1 MGEIRV
7 NIKEN
12 SEKSSLQRTLIH
24 KVSAFT
30 ARESKDL
37 ILSRNG
43 TSSVTGSSLT
53 KASQKATIKAM
64 IKLTKKEHRYL
75 NNTVLLNKSIRL
87 IKAAIASVMCASVIY
102 APLVSATQRV
112 IVNEAHIQVDD
123 QSQRTQQSAL
133 KQALRQVIVK
143 LSGSAEVLTNP
154 GVRAALSSPQ
164 SYLRSYRFNF
174 EDGKTFYIADF
185 DQAKLSSLLQQEM
198 LPLWGAV
205 RPETLVWIAEEQGS
219 ASRTI
224 LDETSPSVLK
234 DTLQATA
241 KERGVPLSLPL
252 MDLTDS
258 VNITS
263 FDVWGRFVEP
273 LKLASSRYATDNIIG
288 ARIYKND
295 ASAIPE
301 LPENPVPSGTI
312 ETLEDAMGN
321 QETGIADAN
330 ITGIAADE
338 NQERAFSAL
347 SDNVNVEKENNAETD
362 VTSTNAMGETSVI
375 DESGSVDE
383 TNDIG
388 ERNEVETATAPFTM
402 NEFEAHAKRADE
414 GDYALDWVFI
424 GKSNV
429 SYGSIYGDSPE
440 ALAAQLVDAYSN
452 YLSSLYAVVGIEAAD
467 REVISISVA
476 NVGTI
481 NSYAKANKYL
491 NNLSVVESATLTQQ
505 QGTVATF
512 SVTLLGTVDDFLNA
526 LRLESAMKQVTDA
539 YGQKVEALNFYWSQ

>member
-53 KASQKATIKAM
+53 KASQKAIIKAM

-75 NNTVLLNKSIRL
+75 NNTVLINKSIRL
-87 IKAAIASVMCASVIY
+87 VKAAIATVMCASVIY

-185 DQAKLSSLLQQEM
+185 DQAKLSSLLQREM

-205 RPETLVWIAEEQGS
+205 RPETLVWIAEEQGN

-321 QETGIADAN
+321 QETGIADTN
-330 ITGIAADE
+330 ITDIAADK
-338 NQERAFSAL
+338 NQEGALSAFS
-347 SDNVNVEKENNAETD
+347 DNGNGEKENNAETD
-362 VTSTNAMGETSVI
+362 VTSTDAMGETSVI
-375 DESGSVDE
+375 DE
-383 TNDIG
+383 TNDTGYSIIA
-388 ERNEVETATAPFTM
+388 ETATAPFTM
-402 NEFEAHAKRADE
+402 DEFEAHAKRADE

-440 ALAAQLVDAYSN
+440 SLAAELVDAYSN

>member
-53 KASQKATIKAM
+53 KASQKAIIKAM

-75 NNTVLLNKSIRL
+75 NNTVLINKSIRL
-87 IKAAIASVMCASVIY
+87 VKAAIATVMCASVIY

-185 DQAKLSSLLQQEM
+185 DQAKLSSLLQREM

-205 RPETLVWIAEEQGS
+205 RPETLVWIAEEQGN

-321 QETGIADAN
+321 QETGIAPSN
-330 ITGIAADE
+330 ILDIAADK
-338 NQERAFSAL
+338 NQERALSAF
-347 SDNVNVEKENNAETD
+347 SDNGNGEKENNAETD
-362 VTSTNAMGETSVI
+362 VTSTDAMGETSVI
-375 DESGSVDE
+375 DE
-383 TNDIG
+383 TNDTGDSIV
-388 ERNEVETATAPFTM
+388 VETATAPFTM
-402 NEFEAHAKRADE
+402 DEFEAHAKRADE

-440 ALAAQLVDAYSN
+440 SLAAELVDAYSN

>member
-1 MGEIRV
+1 
-7 NIKEN
+7 
-12 SEKSSLQRTLIH
+12 
-24 KVSAFT
+24 
-30 ARESKDL
+30 
-37 ILSRNG
+37 
-43 TSSVTGSSLT
+43 
-53 KASQKATIKAM
+53 
-64 IKLTKKEHRYL
+64 
-75 NNTVLLNKSIRL
+75 
-87 IKAAIASVMCASVIY
+87 
-102 APLVSATQRV
+102 
-112 IVNEAHIQVDD
+112 
-123 QSQRTQQSAL
+123 
-133 KQALRQVIVK
+133 
-143 LSGSAEVLTNP
+143 
-154 GVRAALSSPQ
+154 
-164 SYLRSYRFNF
+164 
-174 EDGKTFYIADF
+174 
-185 DQAKLSSLLQQEM
+185 
-198 LPLWGAV
+198 
-205 RPETLVWIAEEQGS
+205 
-219 ASRTI
+219 
-224 LDETSPSVLK
+224 
-234 DTLQATA
+234 
-241 KERGVPLSLPL
+241 

-330 ITGIAADE
+330 IANMAADK
-338 NQERAFSAL
+338 NQESAFGAL
-347 SDNVNVEKENNAETD
+347 SDNANVEEEVNAEND
-362 VTSTNAMGETSVI
+362 VTSVNVMGDTSGI
-375 DESGSVDE
+375 DETGSIDE
-383 TNDIG
+383 I
-388 ERNEVETATAPFTM
+388 NEVETATAPFTM
-402 NEFEAHAKRADE
+402 DEFEAHAKRADE

-440 ALAAQLVDAYSN
+440 ALAAELVDAYSN

>member
-53 KASQKATIKAM
+53 KASQKAIIKVMIKA
-64 IKLTKKEHRYL
+64 TKKEHRYL
-75 NNTVLLNKSIRL
+75 KNTASLYNRIRL
-87 IKAAIASVMCASVIY
+87 IKAVIASVMCASVIY
-102 APLVSATQRV
+102 APLVSATQRI
-112 IVNEAHIQVDD
+112 IVNEAQIQVDD

-143 LSGSAEVLTNP
+143 LSGSADVLTNP

-164 SYLRSYRFNF
+164 SYLRSYRFGF

-185 DQAKLSSLLQQEM
+185 DQAKLSSLLQREM

-205 RPETLVWIAEEQGS
+205 RPETLVWIAEEQGN

-330 ITGIAADE
+330 IANMAADK
-338 NQERAFSAL
+338 NQESAFGAL
-347 SDNVNVEKENNAETD
+347 SDNANVEEEVNAEND
-362 VTSTNAMGETSVI
+362 VTSLDVMGDTSGI
-375 DESGSVDE
+375 DETGSIDE
-383 TNDIG
+383 I
-388 ERNEVETATAPFTM
+388 NEVETATAPFTM
-402 NEFEAHAKRADE
+402 DEFEAHAKRADE

-440 ALAAQLVDAYSN
+440 ALAAELVDAYSN

>member
-43 TSSVTGSSLT
+43 TSSVTRSSLT
-53 KASQKATIKAM
+53 KASQKAIIKAM

-75 NNTVLLNKSIRL
+75 NNTVLINKSIRL
-87 IKAAIASVMCASVIY
+87 VKAAIATVMCASVIY

-133 KQALRQVIVK
+133 KKALRQVIVK

-185 DQAKLSSLLQQEM
+185 DQAKLSSLLQREM

-205 RPETLVWIAEEQGS
+205 RPETLVWIAEEQGN

-321 QETGIADAN
+321 QETGIAPSN
-330 ITGIAADE
+330 ILDIAADK
-338 NQERAFSAL
+338 NQERALSAF
-347 SDNVNVEKENNAETD
+347 SDNGNGEKENNAETD
-362 VTSTNAMGETSVI
+362 VTSTDAMGETSVI
-375 DESGSVDE
+375 DE
-383 TNDIG
+383 TNDTGDSIV
-388 ERNEVETATAPFTM
+388 VETATAPFTM
-402 NEFEAHAKRADE
+402 DEFEAHAKRADE

-440 ALAAQLVDAYSN
+440 SLAAELVDAYSN

>member
-1 MGEIRV
+1 M
-7 NIKEN
+7 
-12 SEKSSLQRTLIH
+12 QRTLIH
-24 KVSAFT
+24 KVFAFT

-37 ILSRNG
+37 IFSSNG
-43 TSSVTGSSLT
+43 TSSVTRSSLT
-53 KASQKATIKAM
+53 KASQKAIIKAM
-64 IKLTKKEHRYL
+64 IKATKKEHRYL
-75 NNTVLLNKSIRL
+75 KNTASLYKRIRL
-87 IKAAIASVMCASVIY
+87 IKAVIASVMCASVIY
-102 APLVSATQRV
+102 APLVSATQRI
-112 IVNEAHIQVDD
+112 IVNEAQIQVED

-143 LSGSAEVLTNP
+143 LSGSADVLTNP

-164 SYLRSYRFNF
+164 SYLRSYRFGF

-185 DQAKLSSLLQQEM
+185 DQAKLSSLLQREM

-205 RPETLVWIAEEQGS
+205 RPETLVWIAEEQGN

-330 ITGIAADE
+330 IANMAADK
-338 NQERAFSAL
+338 NQESAFGAL
-347 SDNVNVEKENNAETD
+347 SDNANAEKEVNAEND
-362 VTSTNAMGETSVI
+362 VTSVNVMGDTSGI
-375 DESGSVDE
+375 DETGSIDE
-383 TNDIG
+383 INDV
-388 ERNEVETATAPFTM
+388 ESNEVETATAPFTM
-402 NEFEAHAKRADE
+402 DEFEAHAKRADE

-440 ALAAQLVDAYSN
+440 ALAAELVDAYSN

>member
-53 KASQKATIKAM
+53 KASQKAIIKAM
-64 IKLTKKEHRYL
+64 IKATKKEHRYL

-87 IKAAIASVMCASVIY
+87 FKAAIATVMCASVIY
-102 APLVSATQRV
+102 APLVSATQRI
-112 IVNEAHIQVDD
+112 IVNEAQIQVDD

-143 LSGSAEVLTNP
+143 LSGSADVLTNP

-164 SYLRSYRFNF
+164 SYLRSYRFGF
-174 EDGKTFYIADF
+174 QDGKTFYIADF
-185 DQAKLSSLLQQEM
+185 DQAKLSSLLQREM

-205 RPETLVWIAEEQGS
+205 RPETLVWIAEEQGN

-330 ITGIAADE
+330 IANMAADK
-338 NQERAFSAL
+338 NQESAFGAL
-347 SDNVNVEKENNAETD
+347 SDNANVEEEVNAEND
-362 VTSTNAMGETSVI
+362 VTSVNVMGDTSGTDETGSI
-375 DESGSVDE
+375 DEI
-383 TNDIG
+383 NDV
-388 ERNEVETATAPFTM
+388 ESNEVETATAPFTM
-402 NEFEAHAKRADE
+402 DEFEAHAKRADE

-429 SYGSIYGDSPE
+429 SYGSIYGDSSE
-440 ALAAQLVDAYSN
+440 ALAAELVDAYSN